1 MIARN
6 PILITVYGRK
16 VRILNFYKLDIV
28 QVKIMQFK
36 NNTGLI
42 TLIIIILASSV
53 TLISQSIV
61 TTSLPYYMDDFA
73 VSSAT
78 AQWTY
83 SIFLLV
89 LGVMIPPTAYITKRF
104 KIKTILLTSLVLF
117 MIGSVV
123 CFLSTSIEM
132 MIVGRILEA
141 MGTGILLPIG
151 QILIFRIMPEE
162 KWGFFMGLM
171 GFLVGI
177 VPAMGPTVGG
187 VIVDLYN
194 WRVIF
199 EFLAIIAVV
208 ILILAMLFANFE
220 LETEKYPLD
229 FPSLILSIL
238 FCVGLMIGF
247 SNIAEFGFS
256 LTHVILPIV
265 VGAISLI
272 IFVNRQKKIEKPL
285 INLTVLK
292 NKYFVYGTVFASLLY
307 FIMCGINVMVPLFV
321 QNVAYYSSTESGL
334 ILFPAAII
342 MIVFNFIGP
351 VLADK
356 IGIKP
361 VLIASSI
368 LNIICFV
375 AMMNYN
381 MNSSFEYL
389 LITQLIR
396 GIGCGLGLSPA
407 ITWAMS
413 VVAGDVEDATAIN
426 NTARQ
431 VIGAIGSSVTVV
443 IMQILANGKIT
454 HNQLSVN
461 SFSLT
466 SFMMIIITVIL
477 LIITILFI
485 KNKSDIVDG

>member
-1 MIARN
+1 
-6 PILITVYGRK
+6 
-16 VRILNFYKLDIV
+16 
-28 QVKIMQFK
+28 MQFK

-220 LETEKYPLD
+220 LETENYPLD

-265 VGAISLI
+265 VIAKSLI
-272 IFVNRQKKIEKPL
+272 IFVNNKKKIEKPL

-292 NKYFVYGTVFASLLY
+292 NRYFVYGTVFASLLY

-368 LNIICFV
+368 LNIICFA
-375 AMMNYN
+375 AMMSYN

-431 VIGAIGSSVTVV
+431 VIGAIGSSITVV

-454 HNQLSVN
+454 HNQISVN

-466 SFMMIIITVIL
+466 SLMMIIITVIL

-485 KNKSDIVDG
+485 KNKNDIVES

>member
-1 MIARN
+1 MKFEN
-6 PILITVYGRK
+6 
-16 VRILNFYKLDIV
+16 
-28 QVKIMQFK
+28 K
-36 NNTGLI
+36 NGLI
-42 TLIIIILASSV
+42 TLIILILASAV

-61 TTSLPYYMDDFA
+61 TTSLPYYMDDFGI
-73 VSSAT
+73 SSAT

-83 SIFLLV
+83 SVFLLV

-104 KIKTILLTSLVLF
+104 KIKTILITSLVLF
-117 MIGSVV
+117 IIGSVL
-123 CFLSTSIEM
+123 CFLSTNFEI

-141 MGTGILLPIG
+141 MGTGILMPIG

-162 KWGFFMGLM
+162 KWSFFMGLM

-177 VPAMGPTVGG
+177 VPAMGPTMGG
-187 VIVDLYN
+187 IIIDLYN

-199 EFLAIIAVV
+199 EFLAIITVV
-208 ILILAMLFANFE
+208 ILILAIFLVKFE
-220 LETEKYPLD
+220 LETEDYPLD

-256 LTHVILPIV
+256 LIHVILPISIGV
-265 VGAISLI
+265 ITLI
-272 IFVNRQKKIEKPL
+272 IFVKRQNIIEKPL
-285 INLTVLK
+285 INLKVLK
-292 NKYFVYGTVFASLLY
+292 NKYFVYGTVFAALLY
-307 FIMCGINVMVPLFV
+307 FIMCGINVVVPLFV
-321 QNVAYYSSTESGL
+321 QNVAYYSPTESGL

-342 MIVFNFIGP
+342 MIVFNFISP

-368 LNIICFV
+368 MNIFGL
-375 AMMNYN
+375 ASMMTYN

-389 LITQLIR
+389 LVTQLIR

-443 IMQILANGKIT
+443 IMQILANGNIT
-454 HNQLSVN
+454 HNSVSVS

-466 SFMMIIITVIL
+466 SLMMIMITVIL

-485 KNKSDIVDG
+485 KNKKDIVEG

>member
-1 MIARN
+1 MMEFEN
-6 PILITVYGRK
+6 
-16 VRILNFYKLDIV
+16 
-28 QVKIMQFK
+28 K
-36 NNTGLI
+36 NGLI
-42 TLIIIILASSV
+42 TLIILILASAV

-61 TTSLPYYMDDFA
+61 TTSLPYYMQDFSI
-73 VSSAT
+73 SSAT

-83 SIFLLV
+83 SVFLLV

-104 KIKTILLTSLVLF
+104 KIKTILTTSLILF
-117 MIGSVV
+117 IIGSVL
-123 CFLSTSIEM
+123 CFLATSIEI

-141 MGTGILLPIG
+141 MGTGILMPIG

-177 VPAMGPTVGG
+177 VPAMGPTLGG
-187 VIVDLYN
+187 IIIDLFN

-208 ILILAMLFANFE
+208 ILILSMILANFE
-220 LETEKYPLD
+220 LETEHYPLD

-256 LTHVILPIV
+256 FIYVILPIIIGIV
-265 VGAISLI
+265 TLI
-272 IFVNRQKKIEKPL
+272 IFVKRQNKIEKPL
-285 INLTVLK
+285 VNLKVLK
-292 NKYFVYGTVFASLLY
+292 NKYFVYGTVFAALLY
-307 FIMCGINVMVPLFV
+307 FMMCGINVMVPLFV
-321 QNVAYYSSTESGL
+321 QNVAYYSPTESGL
-334 ILFPAAII
+334 ILFPAALI
-342 MIVFNFIGP
+342 MIVFNFISP
-351 VLADK
+351 IMADK

-368 LNIICFV
+368 MNIIGFV
-375 AMMNYN
+375 CMMTYN
-381 MNSSFEYL
+381 MNSTFEYL

-396 GIGCGLGLSPA
+396 GIGCGLGLSPS

-426 NTARQ
+426 NTTRQ
-431 VIGAIGSSVTVV
+431 VIGAIGSSLTVV
-443 IMQILANGKIT
+443 IMQILSNGNIT
-454 HNQLSVN
+454 HNQLSVG
-461 SFSLT
+461 SFRMT
-466 SFMMIIITVIL
+466 SSMMIMITVVL
-477 LIITILFI
+477 LIITIIFI
-485 KNKSDIVDG
+485 KNKKDIKEV

>member
-1 MIARN
+1 MMEFEN
-6 PILITVYGRK
+6 
-16 VRILNFYKLDIV
+16 
-28 QVKIMQFK
+28 K
-36 NNTGLI
+36 NGLI
-42 TLIIIILASSV
+42 TLIILILASAV

-61 TTSLPYYMDDFA
+61 TTSLPYYMQDFSI
-73 VSSAT
+73 SSAT

-83 SIFLLV
+83 SVFLLV

-104 KIKTILLTSLVLF
+104 KIKTILASSLILF
-117 MIGSVV
+117 IIGSVL
-123 CFLSTSIEM
+123 CFSATSIEI

-141 MGTGILLPIG
+141 MGTGILMPIG

-177 VPAMGPTVGG
+177 VPAMGPTLGG
-187 VIVDLYN
+187 IIIDLFN

-208 ILILAMLFANFE
+208 ILILSMILANFE
-220 LETEKYPLD
+220 LETEHYPLD

-256 LTHVILPIV
+256 FIYVILPIIIGIV
-265 VGAISLI
+265 TLI
-272 IFVNRQKKIEKPL
+272 IFVKRQNKIEKPL
-285 INLTVLK
+285 VNLKVLK
-292 NKYFVYGTVFASLLY
+292 NKYFVYGTVFAALLY
-307 FIMCGINVMVPLFV
+307 FMMCGINVMVPLFV
-321 QNVAYYSSTESGL
+321 QNVAYYSPTESGL
-334 ILFPAAII
+334 ILFPAALI
-342 MIVFNFIGP
+342 MIVFNFISP
-351 VLADK
+351 IMADK

-368 LNIICFV
+368 MNIIGFV
-375 AMMNYN
+375 CMMTYN
-381 MNSSFEYL
+381 MNSTFEYL

-396 GIGCGLGLSPA
+396 GIGCGLGLSPS

-426 NTARQ
+426 NTTRQ
-431 VIGAIGSSVTVV
+431 VIGAIGSSLTVV
-443 IMQILANGKIT
+443 IMQILSNGNIT
-454 HNQLSVN
+454 HNQLSVG
-461 SFSLT
+461 SFSMT
-466 SFMMIIITVIL
+466 SSMMIMITVVL
-477 LIITILFI
+477 LIITIIFI
-485 KNKSDIVDG
+485 KNKKDIKEV

>member
-1 MIARN
+1 MMEFEN
-6 PILITVYGRK
+6 
-16 VRILNFYKLDIV
+16 
-28 QVKIMQFK
+28 K
-36 NNTGLI
+36 NGLI
-42 TLIIIILASSV
+42 TLIILILASAV

-61 TTSLPYYMDDFA
+61 TTSLPYYMQDFSI
-73 VSSAT
+73 SSAT

-83 SIFLLV
+83 SVFLLV

-104 KIKTILLTSLVLF
+104 KIKTILATSLILFIIGFVL
-117 MIGSVV
+117 
-123 CFLSTSIEM
+123 CFLATIIEI

-141 MGTGILLPIG
+141 MGTGILMPIG

-177 VPAMGPTVGG
+177 VPAMGPTLGG
-187 VIVDLYN
+187 IIIDLFN

-208 ILILAMLFANFE
+208 ILILSMILANFE
-220 LETEKYPLD
+220 LETEHYPLD

-256 LTHVILPIV
+256 FIYVILPIIIGIV
-265 VGAISLI
+265 TLI
-272 IFVNRQKKIEKPL
+272 IFVKRQNKIEKPL
-285 INLTVLK
+285 VNLKVLK
-292 NKYFVYGTVFASLLY
+292 NKYFVYGTVFAALLY
-307 FIMCGINVMVPLFV
+307 FMMCGINVMVPLFV
-321 QNVAYYSSTESGL
+321 QNVAYYSPTESGL
-334 ILFPAAII
+334 ILFPAALI
-342 MIVFNFIGP
+342 MIVFNFISP
-351 VLADK
+351 IMADK

-368 LNIICFV
+368 MNIIGFV
-375 AMMNYN
+375 CMMTYN
-381 MNSSFEYL
+381 MNSTFEYL

-396 GIGCGLGLSPA
+396 GIGCGLGLSPS

-426 NTARQ
+426 NTTRQ
-431 VIGAIGSSVTVV
+431 VIGAIGSSLTVV
-443 IMQILANGKIT
+443 IMQILSNGNIT
-454 HNQLSVN
+454 HNQLSVG
-461 SFSLT
+461 SFRMT
-466 SFMMIIITVIL
+466 SSMMIMITVVL
-477 LIITILFI
+477 LIITIIFI
-485 KNKSDIVDG
+485 KNKKDIKEV

>member
-1 MIARN
+1 MEFEN
-6 PILITVYGRK
+6 K
-16 VRILNFYKLDIV
+16 
-28 QVKIMQFK
+28 
-36 NNTGLI
+36 TGLT
-42 TLIIIILASSV
+42 TLIIIILASAV

-61 TTSLPYYMDDFA
+61 TTSLPYYMADFA
-73 VSSAT
+73 ISSAT

-83 SIFLLV
+83 SVFLLV

-104 KIKTILLTSLVLF
+104 KIKRILTVSLILF
-117 MIGSVV
+117 IIGSLI
-123 CFLSTSIEM
+123 CFLSTSFAVL
-132 MIVGRILEA
+132 IVGRILEA
-141 MGTGILLPIG
+141 MGTGILMPIG

-177 VPAMGPTVGG
+177 VPAMGPTMGG
-187 VIVDLYN
+187 IIIDLFT

-199 EFLAIIAVV
+199 EFLAMISFL
-208 ILILAMLFANFE
+208 ILILAVLFANFE
-220 LETEKYPLD
+220 LETENYPLD

-238 FCVGLMIGF
+238 FCAGLMIGF
-247 SNIAEFGFS
+247 SNIAEFSFS
-256 LTHVILPIV
+256 LTHVILPMLIGV
-265 VGAISLI
+265 ISLV
-272 IFVNRQKKIEKPL
+272 IFAKRQNRIKKPL

-292 NKYFVYGTVFASLLY
+292 NKYFVYGTVFAALLY
-307 FIMCGINVMVPLFV
+307 FIMCGINVIVPLFV
-321 QNVAYYSSTESGL
+321 QSVAYYSPTQSGI
-334 ILFPAAII
+334 ILFPSALI
-342 MIVFNFIGP
+342 MIVFNFISP
-351 VLADK
+351 ILADK

-368 LNIICFV
+368 LNIIAFAC
-375 AMMNYN
+375 MMTYN
-381 MNSSFEYL
+381 MNSTFEYL

-431 VIGAIGSSVTVV
+431 VIGAIGSSLTVV
-443 IMQILANGKIT
+443 VMQILAKGNIA

-461 SFSLT
+461 SFGMTSL
-466 SFMMIIITVIL
+466 MMIIITVIL
-477 LIITILFI
+477 LIITVLFI
-485 KNKSDIVDG
+485 KNKKDIAEG

>member
-1 MIARN
+1 MEFEN
-6 PILITVYGRK
+6 
-16 VRILNFYKLDIV
+16 
-28 QVKIMQFK
+28 K
-36 NNTGLI
+36 NGLM
-42 TLIIIILASSV
+42 TLIILIFASAV

-61 TTSLPYYMDDFA
+61 TTSLPYYMQDFSI
-73 VSSAT
+73 SSAT
-78 AQWTY
+78 VQWTY
-83 SIFLLV
+83 SVFLLV

-104 KIKTILLTSLVLF
+104 KIKTILTTSLILF
-117 MIGSVV
+117 IIGSGI
-123 CFLSTSIEM
+123 CFLSTSIEI

-141 MGTGILLPIG
+141 MGTGILIPIG

-162 KWGFFMGLM
+162 KWAFFMGLM

-177 VPAMGPTVGG
+177 VPAMGPTFGG
-187 VIVDLYN
+187 VIVDLFN
-194 WRVIF
+194 WRVVF
-199 EFLAIIAVV
+199 EILAIIGVV
-208 ILILAMLFANFE
+208 ILILAIIFANFE
-220 LETEKYPLD
+220 LETEDYPLD
-229 FPSLILSIL
+229 VASLVLSIL

-247 SNIAEFGFS
+247 SNIAEYGFS
-256 LTHVILPIV
+256 IIYVILPIII
-265 VGAISLI
+265 GIMTLI
-272 IFVNRQKKIEKPL
+272 IFVKRQKRIEKPL

-292 NKYFVYGTVFASLLY
+292 NSYFVYGTVFAALLY
-307 FIMCGINVMVPLFV
+307 FMMCGINVMMPLFV

-342 MIVFNFIGP
+342 MIVFNFISP

-368 LNIICFV
+368 MNIIGFAC
-375 AMMNYN
+375 MMNYD

-389 LITQLIR
+389 LITQVIR
-396 GIGCGLGLSPA
+396 GIACGLGLSPV

-413 VVAGDVEDATAIN
+413 VVEEDVEDATAIN

-443 IMQILANGKIT
+443 IMQILANGNIT
-454 HNQLSVN
+454 HNQISVN
-461 SFSLT
+461 SFSMT
-466 SFMMIIITVIL
+466 SLMMIVITVIL

-485 KNKSDIVDG
+485 KNKKDIMDV